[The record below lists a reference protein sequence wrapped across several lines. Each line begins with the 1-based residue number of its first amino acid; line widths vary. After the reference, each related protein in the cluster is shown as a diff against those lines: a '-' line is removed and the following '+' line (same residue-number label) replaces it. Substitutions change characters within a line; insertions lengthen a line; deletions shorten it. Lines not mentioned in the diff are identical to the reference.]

1 MASIENKSRYV
12 VTVKNSDQRTRT
24 FSHSRLADVKGYI
37 AELKAADLK
46 PQVHRTNDS
55 YVIRV
60 RERGHVTQTLTASS
74 EQEAIDIKTRIEL
87 ERRGSLFVDYGK
99 SRRFTFAD
107 LMVRYLREV
116 APRHKGFEVEG
127 YILNAILA
135 DAGLARVDMAQA
147 YAEHKAPHPSLAG
160 KTIRKP
166 SGKSARAPTPTSCFI
181 LKPFADVV
189 PDDFNDYR
197 DERSL
202 DVEPATVS
210 RELDLFSAIC
220 SIAIDT
226 WRIPVIKSPM
236 DGVDRKGFFNERD
249 RRLKSGEEE
258 RLLDA
263 AVHEDRRRGISQ
275 RLDELAA
282 AERDQAQGSSTT
294 YRRKK
299 LIKEARERYRA
310 EAETTYAH
318 VPTME
323 AFVQFQLMTAARRG
337 ETLSLSWANLDFAQQ
352 TAFIAE
358 TKNGRPRTL
367 AVRRDLLGLLK
378 ELPRNTET
386 VFDFTLDGLRKAW
399 VRICAGA
406 GLTGVDALH
415 VHDLRHEAISRVADA
430 GSLLPG
436 GFSLVD
442 LQAFSGHRDTRM
454 LLRYTHLCMP
464 SFAKR
469 LDAVFKARNQTT
481 GHAGRRRLRSGAA
494 VTMSELVQAP
504 DTDAA
509 RTMPAVTSR
518 DEVATMDDA
527 ENDYEAA
534 AKPPSANVLP
544 FRRRTA

>member
-12 VTVKNSDQRTRT
+12 VTVKGSDQRTRA
-24 FSHSRLADVKGYI
+24 FSHNRLADVKRYI
-37 AELKAADLK
+37 SELKAADLK

-60 RERGHVTQTLTASS
+60 RERGHVTQTLSASS
-74 EQEAIDIKTRIEL
+74 EQEAVDIKARIEL
-87 ERRGSLFVDYGK
+87 ERRGSLFIDYAKG
-99 SRRFTFAD
+99 RRFSFAD
-107 LMVRYLREV
+107 LIARYLREV

-127 YILNAILA
+127 YILNAILD
-135 DAGLARVDMAQA
+135 DAGLPRVDMAQA
-147 YAEHKAPHPSLAG
+147 YAAHKAPHPSLAS
-160 KTIRKP
+160 KTFRKP
-166 SGKSARAPTPTSCFI
+166 SGKAIRTPTPTSCFI

-202 DVEPATVS
+202 DVKPATVS

-220 SIAIDT
+220 AIAIDT
-226 WRIPVIKSPM
+226 WRIPVAKSPM
-236 DGVDRKGFFNERD
+236 DGVDRKGFYNERD
-249 RRLKSGEEE
+249 RRLKPGEEA
-258 RLLDA
+258 RLLSA
-263 AVHEDRRRGISQ
+263 AVEEDRRRGIAQ
-275 RLDELAA
+275 RLDELVE
-282 AERDQAQGSSTT
+282 AEREQALASGTT
-294 YRRKK
+294 YRRKM
-299 LIKEARERYRA
+299 LIQEARERHRA
-310 EAETTYAH
+310 EAEATYVH

-323 AFVQFQLMTAARRG
+323 AFIHFQLMTAARRS
-337 ETLSLSWANLDFAQQ
+337 ETLSLPWASVDFAQQ

-367 AVRRDLLGLLK
+367 ALRRDLLDLLE
-378 ELPRNTET
+378 ELPRATT
-386 VFDFTLDGLRKAW
+386 AVFDITLDGLRKAW
-399 VRICAGA
+399 SRICASA
-406 GLTGVDALH
+406 GLTGDDALH

-469 LDAVFKARNQTT
+469 LDAVFKAKNQTT
-481 GHAGRRRLRSGAA
+481 DHAGRRRLRRGAA
-494 VTMSELVQAP
+494 LTMNELVQVPDADAP
-504 DTDAA
+504 CIAPLVGQLKEPTPTQEAQ
-509 RTMPAVTSR
+509 
-518 DEVATMDDA
+518 
-527 ENDYEAA
+527 NDYSSGDVQ
-534 AKPPSANVLP
+534 PVSNVLP